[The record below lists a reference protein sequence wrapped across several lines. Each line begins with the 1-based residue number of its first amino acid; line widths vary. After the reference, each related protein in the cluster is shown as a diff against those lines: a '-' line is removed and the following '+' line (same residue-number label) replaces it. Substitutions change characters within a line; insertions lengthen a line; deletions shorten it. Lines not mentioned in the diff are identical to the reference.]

1 MFIFLRNG
9 RLATVFQRKGDDL
22 SSFQTFS
29 ISLRVP
35 FVLLYL
41 HFLYFSSK
49 IPSIQTAPKKDKRK
63 TNPNSVGGPFLHY
76 SGPGHRM
83 HRQPRPTPPLT
94 TRTRRRSRP
103 DPLPYIETLAR
114 NPGLPTPYRRR
125 HGQEA
130 EARAQIGG
138 SRQAG

>member
-1 MFIFLRNG
+1 
-9 RLATVFQRKGDDL
+9 
-22 SSFQTFS
+22 
-29 ISLRVP
+29 
-35 FVLLYL
+35 
-41 HFLYFSSK
+41 
-49 IPSIQTAPKKDKRK
+49 
-63 TNPNSVGGPFLHY
+63 
-76 SGPGHRM
+76 M

-103 DPLPYIETLAR
+103 IVSPNPLSIETLAR
-114 NPGLPTPYRRR
+114 NPRLPTPYRRR